1 MLLQKFARKKFIDLS
16 APSTLKRCLGT
27 LDLTA
32 LGVGATLGVGTYVL
46 AGSISK
52 NEAGPAVILSMAIAA
67 FASVFAG
74 LCYAEFGTRVPK
86 AGSAYV
92 YGYVCVGELMG
103 FILGWSMILS
113 YGIGVSSVAKGYS
126 GYVDSMVDGKMSAAF
141 KKVLTMDVP
150 LLADYIDF
158 FSFGITALLSVI
170 LCFGMKE
177 STKLNTAF
185 TLLNISIILFVMIG
199 GAWHV
204 TIDNWSI
211 SVDDIN
217 NRTEYKNVCY
227 CPDPEIVEDE
237 EQELCEG
244 EEANHFWC
252 GNGGFAPYGVD
263 GIIKGAASA
272 FYGFVGFDVIAT
284 MGEEVI
290 NPQKMMP
297 VAIILS
303 LSIIFLAYFGLSAVV
318 TLMLP
323 YFLQDPNA
331 PIPHIFSYVGWEWAA
346 WIVRIGALMGLTA
359 SLLGGIVPLPRVIW
373 AMASDGLLFQPL
385 TYVHPK
391 YQTPVVSTLVSGFL
405 FAFIGAIFDLDVL
418 VDFMSIGT
426 LLAYTMVSACV
437 IILRYKQTDE
447 DVEFAKKNSL
457 EILEVPFMQQI
468 FNRKSQRVPTSSSAN
483 VAVVATLFIGI
494 FSFVLCGVL
503 ANLRDRMTDGS
514 GLAIFLIILVC
525 VTGIILAILTISIF
539 IQPQSV
545 SYVAFKVPGV
555 PFVPVISILLNVYL
569 MASLDWLTWVK
580 FGGWMAVGFI
590 IYFGY
595 GIWHSKASIDQSSRS
610 RISSFSSSDNNSV
623 AEMKP

>member
-1 MLLQKFARKKFIDLS
+1 MFLQKLSRKKFIDLS
-16 APSTLKRCLGT
+16 APSNLKRCLGT

-52 NEAGPAVILSMAIAA
+52 YEAGPAVVLSMAIAA

-92 YGYVCVGELMG
+92 YGYVCVGELVG

-126 GYVDSMVDGKMSAAF
+126 KYVDSMVDKKMSEAFRSFAA
-141 KKVLTMDVP
+141 MDVP
-150 LLADYIDF
+150 LLAPYVDF
-158 FSFGITALLSVI
+158 FAFGITALISII

-185 TLLNISIILFVMIG
+185 TILNVSIILFVMIG

-204 TIDNWSI
+204 TGSNWTI
-211 SVDDIN
+211 SQNETTYVE
-217 NRTEYKNVCY
+217 EYRNACVCAY
-227 CPDPEIVEDE
+227 CE
-237 EQELCEG
+237 EAEVAADSDVCEG
-244 EEANHFWC
+244 QDGDYNWC
-252 GNGGFAPYGVD
+252 GDGGFTPYGVD
-263 GIIKGAASA
+263 GVIKGAASA

-297 VAIILS
+297 IAIILS
-303 LSIIFLAYFGLSAVV
+303 LTIIFLAYFGLSAVV

-323 YFLQDPNA
+323 YFLQDAGA
-331 PIPHIFSYVGWEWAA
+331 PIPHIFEYVGWGWAA

-373 AMASDGLLFQPL
+373 AMASDGLLFRFFSH
-385 TYVHPK
+385 VHPK
-391 YQTPVVSTLVSGFL
+391 FKTPINATLFSGFL
-405 FAFIGAIFDLDVL
+405 FALIGAIFNLDVL

-437 IILRYKQTDE
+437 IILRYKQTEE
-447 DVEFAKKNSL
+447 DIVHAKENKIEIVESPFFTQ
-457 EILEVPFMQQI
+457 IL
-468 FNRKSQRVPTSSSAN
+468 NKSGQKVPTASSAN
-483 VAVVATLFIGI
+483 VAGVATFLIGI
-494 FSFVLCGVL
+494 FAFVFCGIL
-503 ANLRDRMTDGS
+503 ANVRGEMADG
-514 GLAIFLIILVC
+514 GPLGIFLIVAVCITAIILV
-525 VTGIILAILTISIF
+525 ALTIIIF
-539 IQPQSV
+539 LQPESV
-545 SYVAFKVPGV
+545 TFVAFKVPGV

-569 MASLDWLTWVK
+569 MASLNAETWAK
-580 FGGWMAVGFI
+580 FLAWMAIGFI
-590 IYFGY
+590 IYFSY
-595 GIWHSKASIDQSSRS
+595 GVWNSKASLAAQSS
-610 RISSFSSSDNNSV
+610 NNEEDEKSV
-623 AEMKP
+623 KREESP